1 MFQRIMGVT
10 YKMLADRFDKREAT
24 VGELS
29 KSGAKLDAKRNTWIF
44 PDGSEG
50 VFVTSPQLLPP
61 QLVFMAQSKRR
72 EASPERRP
80 TRSRRAG

>member
-1 MFQRIMGVT
+1 
-10 YKMLADRFDKREAT
+10 MLADRFDKRETT

-29 KSGAKLDAKRNTWIF
+29 KSGARLDAKRNTWVF

-61 QLVFMAQSKRR
+61 QLVFMAQAKRR
-72 EASPERRP
+72 EASREKRLV
-80 TRSRRAG
+80 RSRQAG